1 MRLLAY
7 PCTVPG
13 VDDDALSFP
22 TAIVPTRPGGSAVER
37 ARKYM
42 RAFGDPMGVL
52 FTDMKTATRTEFDHT
67 TNEAVEV
74 PDREVRR
81 ECAKELMP
89 YIYPKLRA
97 SEVSLGAGGAGGGA
111 VSITINIGPAPA
123 AAAAPQ
129 DPVAQAID
137 VTPADDPLA

>member
-1 MRLLAY
+1 M
-7 PCTVPG
+7 
-13 VDDDALSFP
+13 
-22 TAIVPTRPGGSAVER
+22 ER

-52 FTDMKTATRTEFDHT
+52 FTDMKTATTRVWDERLGDY
-67 TNEAVEV
+67 VER

-97 SEVSLGAGGAGGGA
+97 SEVNLGAGGGA
-111 VSITINIGPAPA
+111 QGVSITINIGGPPA
-123 AAAAPQ
+123 APPPQ